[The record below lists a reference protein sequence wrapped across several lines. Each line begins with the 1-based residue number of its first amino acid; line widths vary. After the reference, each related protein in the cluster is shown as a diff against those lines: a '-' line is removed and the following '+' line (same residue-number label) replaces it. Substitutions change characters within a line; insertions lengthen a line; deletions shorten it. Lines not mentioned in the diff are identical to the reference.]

1 MVRAVSQGVM
11 LTVNM
16 AQSPFIQ
23 KFETSITGRQPQDVT
38 DQDATDYSLHPRDA
52 VVTAE
57 LSKIE
62 QIVEYLK
69 VLYR

>member
-1 MVRAVSQGVM
+1 MAGAV
-11 LTVNM
+11 TVNM

-23 KFETSITGRQPQDVT
+23 KVDTAVIGRQPE
-38 DQDATDYSLHPRDA
+38 DATDYFLHPKDA
-52 VVTAE
+52 LVTAE